1 MLRDGPRPPS
11 APSAP
16 RRRTWTWTFS
26 RSTASSRSRRSTP
39 GAWMPG
45 LRCCPWARRGSRST
59 RSERHPVVLV
69 IPAEHRL
76 AGRET
81 VAVADLAGE
90 PLITWPRDPAP
101 AAYDDLVRACH
112 TAGFAPNIV
121 QEVRHAESLLG
132 FVSPRASAWRR
143 CTRRALQ
150 PGYPGVAYARLV
162 EPDLTIET
170 GVVWRR
176 GDALA
181 RAGSFPR
188 SRRLRARSRVGEEVK
203 RGALR
208 TRRGAQAR
216 LSGSS
221 GGAPHRRPAP
231 YERGDRARCSALRR
245 RGRRTEGA

>member
-1 MLRDGPRPPS
+1 MRAAAEGRAGTLRIGYEAAVLRDGPAAIRAFRAE
-11 APSAP
+11 APDVDLDFLEIDSLEQVEALHAGRLDAGFALLP
-16 RRRTWTWTFS
+16 VGEEGLAVHS
-26 RSTASSRSRRSTP
+26 LGTA
-39 GAWMPG
+39 
-45 LRCCPWARRGSRST
+45 
-59 RSERHPVVLV
+59 PVVLV

-132 FVSPRASAWRR
+132 FVAAGVGLATLHQARV
-143 CTRRALQ
+143 Q

-181 RAGSFPR
+181 RAGPVPQ
-188 SRRLRARSRVGEEVK
+188 LVG
-203 RGALR
+203 
-208 TRRGAQAR
+208 
-216 LSGSS
+216 SG
-221 GGAPHRRPAP
+221 PAP
-231 YERGDRARCSALRR
+231 E
-245 RGRRTEGA
+245 